1 MTSTHL
7 LLCPILEYCA
17 KYRGMEVDGGGW
29 RVEGRERYH
38 EKKEMVQ
45 LSRVHNLAGS
55 TTPYD

>member
-7 LLCPILEYCA
+7 LLRPILGYCA

-29 RVEGRERYH
+29 RVEGKERYC

-45 LSRVHNLAGS
+45 LSSVHNLAGS
-55 TTPYD
+55 TTPYN